1 MRVGLAKKVVV
12 LVRIGKG
19 RQFGCNVVVCPVVAF
34 VVDGVVTIGERDMV
48 GDVVLYPS
56 PLEAQARVRV
66 RVRVRVPVLVLGVP
80 DVLALSVG
88 MGASVSGRY
97 RPD

>member
-12 LVRIGKG
+12 LVRMGKG
-19 RQFGCNVVVCPVVAF
+19 RQFGCNVVVCLVVAF

-48 GDVVLYPS
+48 GDVVLYLS
-56 PLEAQARVRV
+56 PLEAQV

-80 DVLALSVG
+80 EVLALSVG
-88 MGASVSGRY
+88 MGASVSDRY
-97 RPD
+97 RPN